1 MNKKFRAD
9 VFLYRM
15 LAVIFAT
22 EAGFLAFA
30 FVRCSAVR
38 PGEPPV
44 ITSERCP
51 KLGERAE
58 TLFVAA
64 VATTLS
70 LLSGAISTSMKEDA
84 RDESSQPLPD
94 RRLPHLPQSHQGA
107 PAPAPDQA
115 PVLQGGLGDLG
126 FRTPANTD
134 DLGAS
139 DPKFEDQ

>member
-1 MNKKFRAD
+1 MRPFRAQ

-30 FVRCSAVR
+30 FWKCSLPI
-38 PGEPPV
+38 PGTPV
-44 ITSERCP
+44 PLVTERCP

-70 LLSGAISTSMKEDA
+70 LLTGAVA
-84 RDESSQPLPD
+84 LQP
-94 RRLPHLPQSHQGA
+94 PQSSSDDRDASASPPRPPSATGSVPD
-107 PAPAPDQA
+107 PAS
-115 PVLQGGLGDLG
+115 
-126 FRTPANTD
+126 RKE
-134 DLGAS
+134 S
-139 DPKFEDQ
+139 